1 MRPKLKILLATR
13 SLGQLGGS
21 EVWTATIA
29 KALRELGHDVT
40 VASRDENT
48 LLPDF
53 PKMRLERPQGYFD
66 LGLFN
71 HVSMLNHDELRSRC
85 GLVVQTCHGVVPGEE
100 KPHPKADVH
109 VAVSE
114 EVLEAIAGKPGVEET
129 YLIRNPINTSVFRPE
144 TSLNSKPKKILY
156 MSNNG
161 DSYSAEPFE
170 TAAKMAGAQLI
181 KLGRAY
187 GRNSHPQTIM
197 NQVDLV
203 ISLGRGA
210 YEAMACGRPVVVADK
225 IYSDGYVYPGYLVA
239 WRKCNLSGR
248 FNKYRA
254 YAEWLAAEIA
264 WYNPAHGP
272 VLRDMIIQDHDHLK
286 IAERYLSILEPY

>member
-53 PKMRLERPQGYFD
+53 PKVRLERPQGHFD

-71 HVSMLNHDELRSRC
+71 HVSMLNNDELRARC

-114 EVLEAIAGKPGVEET
+114 EVLEAITGKQGVTET
-129 YLIRNPINTSVFRPE
+129 YLIRNPINTSIFRPE
-144 TSLNSKPKKILY
+144 TALHSKPKTILY

-170 TAAKMAGAQLI
+170 KAAKMAGSQLV

-187 GRNSHPQTIM
+187 GRSSSPQIIM

-225 IYSDGYVYPGYLVA
+225 IYSEGYLYPGYLAA
-239 WRKCNLSGR
+239 WRKNNLSGR
-248 FNKYRA
+248 YNKYRA

-264 WYNPAHGP
+264 HYNPAHGP
-272 VLRDMIIQDHDHLK
+272 VLRDMIAQEHDHMA
-286 IAERYLSILEPY
+286 IAKRYLSILEPY